1 VATGETRKAPSSPQV
16 SLSPRGWTA
25 LAVAFVVI
33 TALLG
38 LTAITLISQRQRTV
52 LLNKQISTLLDETTL
67 LLKRAGPAL
76 DALPQSSSTVASRA
90 RLAADLVAKAR
101 PLVAGLRA
109 SNLPQTLG
117 TAGQLLQSIA
127 QPGALAH
134 TLANLDVLASA
145 ANQAGLVPRF
155 VPLLNEVP
163 ALSRLISQTT
173 SLESSAE
180 RADLVSRA
188 VGASNDVATMVRLQS
203 RTLAIQKATLRNG
216 RSTRA
221 LTSQMLATANRIM
234 ALTVELLDVARQTL
248 AHTANLD
255 RKVP

>member
-1 VATGETRKAPSSPQV
+1 
-16 SLSPRGWTA
+16 
-25 LAVAFVVI
+25 
-33 TALLG
+33 
-38 LTAITLISQRQRTV
+38 
-52 LLNKQISTLLDETTL
+52 
-67 LLKRAGPAL
+67 
-76 DALPQSSSTVASRA
+76 
-90 RLAADLVAKAR
+90 
-101 PLVAGLRA
+101 
-109 SNLPQTLG
+109 
-117 TAGQLLQSIA
+117 
-127 QPGALAH
+127 
-134 TLANLDVLASA
+134 
-145 ANQAGLVPRF
+145 
-155 VPLLNEVP
+155 
-163 ALSRLISQTT
+163 
-173 SLESSAE
+173 LESSAE